1 MMPVDKTTKLNS
13 AGGPL
18 FRRPDRT
25 HEEFTTAWHR
35 HGRLALP
42 WALKF
47 GVWEYSQIHMPSP
60 GLQEASASATTP
72 TSTGDDTVE
81 ARAKRILLQADGV
94 AIMRRYDVPLE
105 AGHRYFSSVIL
116 KDERTF
122 LHDEAGAGAVRGEP
136 PVYDVPDLHVDVWR
150 DLALSMGGVEYVKI
164 RDGEDVMGN
173 AMWEEWERVE
183 SEREKEKEAASR

>member
-1 MMPVDKTTKLNS
+1 
-13 AGGPL
+13 
-18 FRRPDRT
+18 
-25 HEEFTTAWHR
+25 
-35 HGRLALP
+35 
-42 WALKF
+42 
-47 GVWEYSQIHMPSP
+47 MPSP

-122 LHDEAGAGAVRGEP
+122 LHDESGAGAVRGEP